1 MGREIDLDIAFIDVP
16 AKVITHFR
24 AVETEFIVEIVKTDI
39 HFVSHSTIQII
50 DDATDS
56 VSVRLKISTRD
67 DVIAD
72 SITAFF
78 GQYDIANRILNHLFF
93 GYLFS
98 NITLFLL
105 ANGFYNLFL
114 AVEVLVG
121 VIVTVTTTAGGIG
134 LALTLA
140 GTVSMSGAA
149 AVLWLTSPDNRG
161 AALKQGLLPVVAVV
175 LLAVGAAM

>member
-1 MGREIDLDIAFIDVP
+1 MIITGAVLAALAALLHVFIFYLESMAWTTP
-16 AKVITHFR
+16 R
-24 AVETEFIVEIVKTDI
+24 ARAIFGLTD
-39 HFVSHSTIQII
+39 QEA
-50 DDATDS
+50 D
-56 VSVRLKISTRD
+56 STREM
-67 DVIAD
+67 
-72 SITAFF
+72 AFN
-78 GQYDIANRILNHLFF
+78 Q
-93 GYLFS
+93 
-98 NITLFLL
+98 
-105 ANGFYNLFL
+105 GFYNLFL

-161 AALKQGLLPVVAVV
+161 AALKQGLLPVAAVV